1 MKITFLVP
9 VKTKNASN
17 FGRANSRF
25 AAMAMAR
32 EEALVRNDTLTH
44 VRAALAQSRLSGA
57 DLVPCRVTLE
67 RLSTSRLDD
76 DGIAN
81 ACKRVRDS
89 IAKALGV
96 DDGGPFIRFEYE
108 NRKCRRGEFGV
119 LVTIERVAVAEKRL
133 KLFPGEERTR

>member
-1 MKITFLVP
+1 MTLTFLIP

-17 FGRANSRF
+17 VGRANSRF

-32 EEALVRNDTLTH
+32 AEAAVRDASLIHT
-44 VRAALAQSRLSGA
+44 RAALARAKLSGI
-57 DLVPCRVTLE
+57 DLIPCRVTLE
-67 RLSTSRLDD
+67 RLSTSTLDD
-76 DGIAN
+76 DGVTN

-108 NRKCRRGEFGV
+108 NRKCKRGEFGV
-119 LVTIERVAVAEKRL
+119 LVTIERVADTSKRL
-133 KLFPGEERTR
+133 KPFPWEKRT